1 MIDIVLLPESWLTEL
16 LLLALAFVL
25 SVAIGV
31 ERSRRLKSAGLRTHT
46 LVGLGSAMF
55 TLVSAYGFQA
65 ILGPDVTLDP
75 SRIAAQIV
83 SGIGFLGAGVIFVKN
98 DAVNGLTTAASVWMT
113 AAIGMACGA
122 GMPLLAVAGT
132 VLHLASVTLIT
143 MLNHR
148 IRRSVVSEPSV
159 EVRYRYSKAVLT
171 AVLEVVAE
179 YGYAVT
185 RITRST
191 DSDEGMLQIR
201 SPGSTSSSKLDQLLS
216 SLAALR
222 GVRSAS
228 RIDSDDDD

>member
-1 MIDIVLLPESWLTEL
+1 MIEITVLPDSWLTEL
-16 LLLALAFVL
+16 LLLGLAFLL

-55 TLVSAYGFQA
+55 TLVSAYGFQS

-98 DAVNGLTTAASVWMT
+98 DAVNGLTTAASIWMT

-122 GMPLLAVAGT
+122 GMPVLAIAGT
-132 VLHLASVTLIT
+132 VLHLASVTLLT
-143 MLNHR
+143 MLNQR
-148 IRRSVVSEPSV
+148 IRRSVIAEPGV
-159 EVRYRYSKAVLT
+159 EIRYRYSKAVLT
-171 AVLEVVAE
+171 AVLEVVAD

-185 RITRST
+185 RISRSA
-191 DSDEGMLQIR
+191 DSDEGILQIR
-201 SPGSTSSSKLDQLLS
+201 SPGSSSSAKLDQLLS
-216 SLAALR
+216 ALAALR

-228 RIDSDDDD
+228 RIESDDDD

>member
-1 MIDIVLLPESWLTEL
+1 MLSEADLIVLGRA
-16 LLLALAFVL
+16 ALAAVL
-25 SVAIGV
+25 GLIIGWERQATESAI
-31 ERSRRLKSAGLRTHT
+31 RARA
-46 LVGLGSAMF
+46 VGLAALTAAGVTA
-55 TLVSAYGFQA
+55 
-65 ILGPDVTLDP
+65 LGHEIFATGTDRIVQGIVT
-75 SRIAAQIV
+75 
-83 SGIGFLGAGVIFVKN
+83 GIGFLGAGVIFVKN

-132 VLHLASVTLIT
+132 VLHLASVTLLT
-143 MLNHR
+143 MLNQR

>member
-1 MIDIVLLPESWLTEL
+1 MIDITLLPDSWLTEL

-55 TLVSAYGFQA
+55 TLVSAYGFQST
-65 ILGPDVTLDP
+65 LGPDVTLDP

-122 GMPLLAVAGT
+122 GMPVLAIAGT
-132 VLHLASVTLIT
+132 ALHLASVTLLT
-143 MLNHR
+143 MLNQR
-148 IRRSVVSEPSV
+148 IRRSVISEPGV
-159 EVRYRYSKAVLT
+159 EIRYRYSKAVQT

-179 YGYAVT
+179 SGNAVT
-185 RITRST
+185 RISRPG
-191 DSDEGMLQIR
+191 DSDEGILQIR
-201 SPGSTSSSKLDQLLS
+201 SSHHTSSAKLDQLLS
-216 SLAALR
+216 ALAALR

>member
-1 MIDIVLLPESWLTEL
+1 
-16 LLLALAFVL
+16 
-25 SVAIGV
+25 
-31 ERSRRLKSAGLRTHT
+31 
-46 LVGLGSAMF
+46 
-55 TLVSAYGFQA
+55 
-65 ILGPDVTLDP
+65 
-75 SRIAAQIV
+75 
-83 SGIGFLGAGVIFVKN
+83 
-98 DAVNGLTTAASVWMT
+98 MT

-132 VLHLASVTLIT
+132 VLHLASVTLLT
-143 MLNHR
+143 MLNQR